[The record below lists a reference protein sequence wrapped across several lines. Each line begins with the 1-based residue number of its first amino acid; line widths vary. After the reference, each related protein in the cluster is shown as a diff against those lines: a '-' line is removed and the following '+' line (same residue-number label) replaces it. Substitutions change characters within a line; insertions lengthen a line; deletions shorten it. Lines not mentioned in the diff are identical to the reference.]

1 GLPAWQTRQLHA
13 LKHDG
18 PEGVLDSLRLL
29 AGAQESVPLIAENL
43 MYLEKRQ
50 AQMQYPDFQAQG
62 WPIGSGMV
70 ESANKLVV
78 EARLKGAGMHWS
90 RASVNPLLALRNA
103 VCNDRWAEAWEQ
115 SVAHIRRCG
124 ICRREVQ
131 PRSAAGKE
139 QSNAQAGE

>member
-1 GLPAWQTRQLHA
+1 MT
-13 LKHDG
+13 
-18 PEGVLDSLRLL
+18 
-29 AGAQESVPLIAENL
+29 
-43 MYLEKRQ
+43 
-50 AQMQYPDFQAQG
+50 PDFQAQG

-131 PRSAAGKE
+131 PRSAVGEE
-139 QSNAQAGE
+139 QPNAQAVEAPAVVVTKPPDPLVSRKPPAAHPWRQKNYATKAAMAQASAQARK